1 VGILLSEAT
10 GEQVVLREFHVFGR
24 NASRSD
30 TYLPD
35 PHVSLLHASMR
46 WCDNSWQLTDNS
58 RNGTFLDGCLL
69 SKGEWITV
77 QRGQRLQFGMHSANP
92 WRLID
97 TAAPLACLLP
107 LDANCKQIELTY
119 SNLLPNPEPP
129 ELSIYQVSS
138 AQWLMDTATETL
150 ILADGDIV
158 KLGAYRYKLQLAAQL
173 DVTLCNTLIGSGN
186 IPLLKFL
193 LSLDEEH
200 THTHIEYGKKSFDL
214 GEREHHY
221 CLVTLARRRLA
232 DARAGLDAS
241 AQGWIESAELAKML
255 GMELQH
261 VNIQIFRARNQMM
274 KQLPAN
280 TKMAD
285 IVERRRGGIRFGA
298 FPFEIIRG
306 SQLEGS
312 YQP

>member
-1 VGILLSEAT
+1 MGVLLDEAT

-58 RNGTFLDGCLL
+58 RNGTFLDGRLL
-69 SKGEWITV
+69 NKGEWITI
-77 QRGQRLQFGMHSANP
+77 QHSQRLQFGMSTATN

-97 TAAPLACLLP
+97 AGAPLACLLP
-107 LDANCKQIELTY
+107 LDANCKQIELTN
-119 SNLLPNPEPP
+119 SNLLPNPE
-129 ELSIYQVSS
+129 LSIYQTSS
-138 AQWLMDTATETL
+138 AQWLMDTTTETTL
-150 ILADGDIV
+150 LADGDVVI
-158 KLGAYRYKLQLAAQL
+158 LGAYRYKLQLAAQL
-173 DVTLCNTLIGSGN
+173 DVTLCNTFIGSGN
-186 IPLLKFL
+186 IPQLKFL

-200 THTHIEYGKKSFDL
+200 TQTQIALGAKNFDL

-232 DARAGLDAS
+232 DARAGLDVS
-241 AQGWIESAELAKML
+241 AQGWIENAELAKML

-274 KQLPAN
+274 KLLPTN
-280 TKMAD
+280 TQIAD
-285 IVERRRGGIRFGA
+285 IIERRRGGIRFGT
-298 FPFEIIRG
+298 FPFVITRG
-306 SQLEGS
+306 TQLEGS